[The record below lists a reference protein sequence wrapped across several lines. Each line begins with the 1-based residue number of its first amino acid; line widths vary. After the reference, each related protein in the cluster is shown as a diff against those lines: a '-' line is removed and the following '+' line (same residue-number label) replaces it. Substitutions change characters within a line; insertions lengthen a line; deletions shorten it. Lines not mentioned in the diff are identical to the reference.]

1 MGALVGRYW
10 PPGAAVVKSSA
21 PTDDDDGEDTLE
33 GTVAAGM
40 VAAQAS
46 QLAGKGTYPAAAA
59 WL

>member
-1 MGALVGRYW
+1 VGRYW

-40 VAAQAS
+40 VAAHVS
-46 QLAGKGTYPAAAA
+46 QFAGKGTYPAAAA

>member
-1 MGALVGRYW
+1 M
-10 PPGAAVVKSSA
+10 VKSSA
-21 PTDDDDGEDTLE
+21 PTDDDGEDTLE